1 MSYTIKFTNGKTL
14 AVIADQSVDQVSTS
28 LTLVGKNINNYGEYL
43 NTNFVGLLENFAGLT
58 EPLAPITGQTWYDTS
73 ENRLKVYT
81 TGTFKPVGSPI
92 ISNVAPTNPV
102 KGDLWV
108 DTNDG
113 ILKWWNG
120 SEWILAGKGYSDTT
134 GLEGWQESSIF
145 DYLINDD
152 VPTTEFYSSGERLA
166 IMTTSTIN
174 IDPLSSQVAY
184 YNTSTIRPGLTLNP
198 IFGAKFYG
206 TATSAETVAG
216 FDPSTILTD
225 TEDLTLTGK
234 VDVFTDYGIRI
245 GTETDIALFVSTSGV
260 RTSVLGARIQDQPFE
275 IRYNTVSSGTNA
287 VAFHIDSTN
296 SRVGIRNKNP
306 LADVDILGNVVV
318 RGGLTVIGTQ
328 TSIEVNVV
336 KVKDINIELATGQTT
351 ATNNYVAGGGI
362 TLHGAT
368 DHLFTYTNAIV
379 NSVQLNAWQPN
390 IDLNLATGSLKYMIS
405 GTSVLLAD
413 SGRPGQYRLGDL
425 VTAAPGLVN
434 LPVLSQLTV
443 SNVLITGTTIS
454 TLVNP
459 AVTDLILAPSSG
471 QVDLNYASKIIHMPD
486 PTTGY
491 DGANKRYVDNELALQ
506 LGGSYGRKPYTLS
519 IDITDFG
526 NVDEQIVNYLDLTLP
541 IDGYGDTEYSQPD
554 GSRCSVL
561 CTKYVE
567 TTATYYIDNLNT
579 STVRQIITYVPSIG
593 ATATNTATIVTDFEL
608 AGSITITSPPRIIE
622 RTVRLYQVLAGA
634 WTFIRQVNTEYLTSY
649 DSIYVAD
656 LARSVKFNSVA
667 PTTSSLTSISLPS
680 VVGIRTGHFVVAN
693 PLTAPTTVVS
703 VNTAA
708 NRVEITP
715 AMGSLLPA
723 ATTVTF
729 AYSPG
734 ATIYMSASGPATLG
748 TGTTVTIQDK
758 TTLLNLLTGTL
769 ISRSTSSYLTT
780 MTVGIAITDTSIGS
794 TGTYSNWLISL
805 GGA

>member
-43 NTNFVGLLENFAGLT
+43 NTNFIGLLENFAGLT
-58 EPLAPITGQTWYDTS
+58 EPLSPITGQTWYDTS

-113 ILKWWNG
+113 ILKWWSG
-120 SEWILAGKGYSDTT
+120 SAWVLAGKGYSDTT
-134 GLEGWQESSIF
+134 GQEGWVSDSIP
-145 DYLINDD
+145 DYTLANEEI
-152 VPTTEFYSSGERLA
+152 PLTAFYSNGFRWA
-166 IMTTSTIN
+166 VMTTSTIHIN
-174 IDPLSSQVAY
+174 PGATQYFL
-184 YNTSTIRPGLTLNP
+184 NTSTIRPGITLDP
-198 IFGAKFYG
+198 SIGAKFYG

-216 FDPSTILTD
+216 FDPTTILTQNSN
-225 TEDLTLTGK
+225 LTLTGK
-234 VDVFTDYGIRI
+234 VDVFNNYGIRI

-260 RTSVLGARIQDQPFE
+260 RTSVLGARIRDQPFE

-287 VAFHIDSTN
+287 VALHIDSTN
-296 SRVGIRNKNP
+296 SRVGIRNSNP

-328 TSIEVNVV
+328 TSIEVNVI

-379 NSVQLNAWQPN
+379 NSVQLSAWQPN
-390 IDLNLATGSLKYMIS
+390 IDLNLATGNLKYMIS
-405 GTSVLLAD
+405 GNSVLLAD
-413 SGRPGQYRLGDL
+413 AGRAGKYRLGDL

-506 LGGSYGRKPYTLS
+506 LGGSYGRKPYTVS

-526 NVDEQIVNYLDLTLP
+526 NVDEQVINYLNLTLP
-541 IDGYGDTEYSQPD
+541 IDGYGDTEYAQPD

-567 TTATYYIDNLNT
+567 TTATYFINNLNS
-579 STVRQIITYVPSIG
+579 STVRRTITYVPSIG

-667 PTTSSLTSISLPS
+667 PTTASLTSISLPS

-693 PLTAPTTVVS
+693 PITAPTTVVS

-715 AMGSLLPA
+715 ALGSLLPA

-748 TGTTVTIQDK
+748 TGTSVTIQDK